1 LLQWL
6 LQLLQRPG
14 LWGDLLFRDTI
25 FGVEIIDAARKH
37 GVSDDSIRHA
47 VEHALVSE
55 EVGEEP
61 LRRLFLGPD
70 AAGNLL
76 EVAAVIRTDGTLV
89 ATHAMAMR
97 PKYRALLP

>member
-1 LLQWL
+1 MAGNLE
-6 LQLLQRPG
+6 G
-14 LWGDLLFRDTI
+14 FLFRDTI
-25 FGVEIIDAARKH
+25 FAVEIIDAARKH

-47 VEHALVSE
+47 VEHTLVSE

-76 EVAAVIRTDGTLV
+76 EVVAIIRTDGTLV